1 MNVVIYDKKSLRI
14 IARPIIT
21 SLEDFKINPNLF
33 YPDWDAEKHI
43 WTELE
48 YQNPVLDNRNL
59 REATKEE
66 LYRAEKY
73 TLAENELLENGKLR
87 ESTKEELYKA
97 GKYTL
102 AENEI
107 ADNEKIKTVELS
119 EFEYIENNEI
129 KYKKEEKIGKLKQEL
144 YELRIEREKKP
155 FEFEVKGTKY
165 LQGNR
170 TIDQSNIT
178 KILFSLVL
186 RFILGLM
193 GKISK
198 GQKLDFAQVMTD
210 LMATEYSNW
219 KFYTENGTE
228 KYVNVSVQKFI
239 EMSEIMRKHTTAS
252 MVAETTLSQS
262 LLNKSIEELKKF
274 NAEAEYNKL
283 FESEI
288 KQG

>member
-1 MNVVIYDKKSLRI
+1 MNVVIYDKKSLEI

-21 SLEDFKINPNLF
+21 SLENFKINPNLF
-33 YPDWDAEKHI
+33 YPDWDSEKHI
-43 WTELE
+43 WSKTE
-48 YQNPVLDNRNL
+48 YQNPVF
-59 REATKEE
+59 
-66 LYRAEKY
+66 
-73 TLAENELLENGKLR
+73 ENGSLR

-102 AENEI
+102 AENELI
-107 ADNEKIKTVELS
+107 ENGKIKTVELS

-129 KYKKEEKIGKLKQEL
+129 KYRKEEKIEKLKQEL
-144 YELRIEREKKP
+144 YELRIGREQKP

-186 RFILGLM
+186 KFILELM

-219 KFYTENGTE
+219 KFYTEDGSE

-252 MVAETTLSQS
+252 MVAETTLSHS
-262 LLNKSIEELKKF
+262 LENKTVEELKTF
-274 NAEAEYNKL
+274 DAESEYNKL

>member
-1 MNVVIYDKKSLRI
+1 MTVIYIYL
-14 IARPIIT
+14 IATMECIAQPVTTGID
-21 SLEDFKINPNLF
+21 EFKENPNLF
-33 YPDWDAEKHI
+33 YPDWNAEKHI
-43 WTELE
+43 WSELE
-48 YQNPVLDNRNL
+48 YQNPVLDNGNL

-66 LYRAEKY
+66 LYRAGKY
-73 TLAENELLENGKLR
+73 TLAENELIENGK
-87 ESTKEELYKA
+87 
-97 GKYTL
+97 
-102 AENEI
+102 
-107 ADNEKIKTVELS
+107 IKVAQLS
-119 EFEYIENNEI
+119 EYEYIEDNQI
-129 KYKKEEKIGKLKQEL
+129 KYRKEEKVEKLKQEL

-165 LQGNR
+165 LQHNR

-186 RFILGLM
+186 GFILKLM
-193 GKISK
+193 GKIAK

-219 KFYTENGTE
+219 KFYTEDGSE
-228 KYVNVSVQKFI
+228 KYVNVPVQKFI

-252 MVAETTLSQS
+252 MVAETTLSHS
-262 LLNKSIEELKKF
+262 LENKTVEELKKF
-274 NAEAEYNKL
+274 NAETEYNKL

>member
-1 MNVVIYDKKSLRI
+1 MNVVIYNKKSLEI

-21 SLEDFKINPNLF
+21 NLEDFKINPNLF
-33 YPDWDAEKHI
+33 YPDWDSEKHI
-43 WTELE
+43 WDEKE
-48 YQNPVLDNRNL
+48 YENPALD
-59 REATKEE
+59 
-66 LYRAEKY
+66 
-73 TLAENELLENGKLR
+73 NGKLR
-87 ESTKEELYKA
+87 EATKEELYKA

-102 AENEI
+102 AENELI
-107 ADNEKIKTVELS
+107 ENGKIKTAELS
-119 EFEYIENNEI
+119 EYEYIENNQI
-129 KYKKEEKIGKLKQEL
+129 KYKKEERIEKLKEEL
-144 YELRIEREKKP
+144 YQLRLEREKKP

-165 LQGNR
+165 LQHNR

-210 LMATEYSNW
+210 LMSTEYSNW
-219 KFYTENGTE
+219 KFYTEDGSE
-228 KYVNVSVQKFI
+228 KYVNVPVQKFI

-252 MVAETTLSQS
+252 MVAETTLSHS
-262 LLNKSIEELKKF
+262 LENKTVEELKKF
-274 NAEAEYNKL
+274 NAETEYNKL

>member
-1 MNVVIYDKKSLRI
+1 MTVVYIYLIATMECIAHPVTTGIDK
-14 IARPIIT
+14 
-21 SLEDFKINPNLF
+21 FKENPNLF
-33 YPDWDAEKHI
+33 YPDWNAEKHI
-43 WTELE
+43 WSETE
-48 YQNPVLDNRNL
+48 YQNPVF
-59 REATKEE
+59 
-66 LYRAEKY
+66 
-73 TLAENELLENGKLR
+73 ENGNLR
-87 ESTKEELYKA
+87 ESTKEELHKA

-102 AENEI
+102 AENELI
-107 ADNEKIKTVELS
+107 ENEKIKTVELS
-119 EFEYIENNEI
+119 EFEYIENNQI
-129 KYKKEEKIGKLKQEL
+129 KYRKEEKIGKLKQEL

-186 RFILGLM
+186 SFILGLM
-193 GKISK
+193 GKIAK
-198 GQKLDFAQVMTD
+198 GQKLDFSQVMTD

-219 KFYTENGTE
+219 KFYTEDGSE

-252 MVAETTLSQS
+252 MVAETRLSHS
-262 LLNKSIEELKKF
+262 LENKTVEELKTF
-274 NAEAEYNKL
+274 DAESEYNKL

>member
-1 MNVVIYDKKSLRI
+1 MHIVIYDKKSLEV
-14 IARPIIT
+14 IARPVIT
-21 SLEDFKINPNLF
+21 NLEEFKENPVLF
-33 YPDWDAEKHI
+33 YPDWNKEKYI
-43 WTELE
+43 WNETE
-48 YQNPVLDNRNL
+48 YQNPIF
-59 REATKEE
+59 
-66 LYRAEKY
+66 
-73 TLAENELLENGKLR
+73 ENENLR

-97 GKYTL
+97 GKYNL
-102 AENEI
+102 DENELI
-107 ADNEKIKTVELS
+107 ENGKIKVIQLS
-119 EFEYIENNEI
+119 EFEYIEDNQV
-129 KYKKEEKIGKLKQEL
+129 KYRKEEKIKKLKQEL

-155 FEFEVKGTKY
+155 FEFEVNGEKY
-165 LQGNR
+165 LQHNR

-252 MVAETTLSQS
+252 MVAETTLSHS
-262 LLNKSIEELKKF
+262 LLNKSIEELKTF

>member
-1 MNVVIYDKKSLRI
+1 MNIVIYDRKSLEI
-14 IARPIIT
+14 IARPIVT
-21 SLEDFKINPNLF
+21 NLEDFKSNPALF

-48 YQNPVLDNRNL
+48 YQNPVLDNGNL

-73 TLAENELLENGKLR
+73 TLAENELVENGK
-87 ESTKEELYKA
+87 
-97 GKYTL
+97 
-102 AENEI
+102 
-107 ADNEKIKTVELS
+107 IKVVQLS
-119 EFEYIENNEI
+119 EYEYIEGNQI
-129 KYKKEEKIGKLKQEL
+129 KYRKEEKIEKLRQEL

-155 FEFEVKGTKY
+155 FEFEVEGKKY
-165 LQGNR
+165 LQNNR
-170 TIDQSNIT
+170 SIDQSNIT

-219 KFYTENGTE
+219 KFYTEDGSE

-252 MVAETTLSQS
+252 MVAETTLSHS
-262 LLNKSIEELKKF
+262 LENKTVEELKTF
-274 NAEAEYNKL
+274 DAESEYNKL

>member
-1 MNVVIYDKKSLRI
+1 MNVVIYDKKSLEI
-14 IARPIIT
+14 IARPTIT
-21 SLEDFKINPNLF
+21 NLEEFKNNPAIF
-33 YPDWDAEKHI
+33 YPDWNEENHI
-43 WTELE
+43 WNETE
-48 YQNPVLDNRNL
+48 YQNPVLENGDL
-59 REATKEE
+59 REA
-66 LYRAEKY
+66 
-73 TLAENELLENGKLR
+73 
-87 ESTKEELYKA
+87 TKEELYKA
-97 GKYTL
+97 GKYNL
-102 AENEI
+102 DENELI
-107 ADNEKIKTVELS
+107 ENGKIKTVELS

-129 KYKKEEKIGKLKQEL
+129 KYRKEEKIEKLKQEL

-165 LQGNR
+165 LQHNR

-210 LMATEYSNW
+210 LMSTEYSNW
-219 KFYTENGTE
+219 KFYTEDGSE

-252 MVAETTLSQS
+252 MVAETTLSHS
-262 LLNKSIEELKKF
+262 LENKTVEELKTF
-274 NAEAEYNKL
+274 DAESEYNKL

>member
-1 MNVVIYDKKSLRI
+1 MNVVIYDKKSLEI

-33 YPDWDAEKHI
+33 YPDWDSEKHV
-43 WTELE
+43 WDEKE
-48 YQNPVLDNRNL
+48 YENPVLDNGNL

-66 LYRAEKY
+66 LYRAGKY
-73 TLAENELLENGKLR
+73 TLAENELLENGK
-87 ESTKEELYKA
+87 
-97 GKYTL
+97 
-102 AENEI
+102 
-107 ADNEKIKTVELS
+107 IKTVELS
-119 EFEYIENNEI
+119 EYEYIEDNQI
-129 KYKKEEKIGKLKQEL
+129 KYKKEEKIEKLRQEL

-165 LQGNR
+165 LQHNR
-170 TIDQSNIT
+170 TIDQSNVT

-186 RFILGLM
+186 SFILRLM
-193 GKISK
+193 GKIAK
-198 GQKLDFAQVMTD
+198 GQKLDFSQVMTD

-219 KFYTENGTE
+219 KFYTEDGSE

-252 MVAETTLSQS
+252 MVAETTLSHS
-262 LLNKSIEELKKF
+262 LENKTVEELKKI
-274 NAEAEYNKL
+274 NAETEYNKL

-288 KQG
+288 KQE

>member
-1 MNVVIYDKKSLRI
+1 MNVVIYDKKSLEI

-33 YPDWDAEKHI
+33 YPDWDSEKHI
-43 WTELE
+43 WDEKE
-48 YQNPVLDNRNL
+48 YENPALDNGKL

-66 LYRAEKY
+66 LYKDGKY
-73 TLAENELLENGKLR
+73 ALSENELIENG
-87 ESTKEELYKA
+87 
-97 GKYTL
+97 
-102 AENEI
+102 
-107 ADNEKIKTVELS
+107 KIKTVELS
-119 EFEYIENNEI
+119 EYEYIENNEI
-129 KYKKEEKIGKLKQEL
+129 KYRKEGKIEKLRQEL

-165 LQGNR
+165 LQHNR

-219 KFYTENGTE
+219 KFYTEDGSE
-228 KYVNVSVQKFI
+228 KYVNVPVQKFI

-252 MVAETTLSQS
+252 MVAETTLSHS
-262 LLNKSIEELKKF
+262 LENKTVEELKKF
-274 NAEAEYNKL
+274 NAETEYNKL

>member
-1 MNVVIYDKKSLRI
+1 MNVVIYNKKSLEI

-21 SLEDFKINPNLF
+21 NLEEFKNSPNLF
-33 YPDWDAEKHI
+33 YPDWDSEKHV
-43 WTELE
+43 WDEKE
-48 YQNPVLDNRNL
+48 YENPALD
-59 REATKEE
+59 
-66 LYRAEKY
+66 
-73 TLAENELLENGKLR
+73 NGKLR

-102 AENEI
+102 AENELI
-107 ADNEKIKTVELS
+107 ENGKIKTVELS
-119 EFEYIENNEI
+119 EFEYIEDNQI
-129 KYKKEEKIGKLKQEL
+129 KYRKEEKIEKLRQEL

-155 FEFEVKGTKY
+155 FEFEVDGKKY
-165 LQGNR
+165 LQHNR

-219 KFYTENGTE
+219 KFYTEDGSE
-228 KYVNVSVQKFI
+228 KYVNVPVQKFI

-252 MVAETTLSQS
+252 MVAETTLSHS
-262 LLNKSIEELKKF
+262 LENKTVEELKKF
-274 NAEAEYNKL
+274 NAETEYNKL

>member
-1 MNVVIYDKKSLRI
+1 MTVVYIYLIATMECIAHPVTTGIDK
-14 IARPIIT
+14 
-21 SLEDFKINPNLF
+21 FKENPNLF
-33 YPDWDAEKHI
+33 YPDWNAENHI
-43 WTELE
+43 WSETE
-48 YQNPVLDNRNL
+48 YQNPV
-59 REATKEE
+59 
-66 LYRAEKY
+66 
-73 TLAENELLENGKLR
+73 LENGKLR
-87 ESTKEELYKA
+87 ESTKEELYKVQ
-97 GKYTL
+97 KYNL
-102 AENEI
+102 DENELI
-107 ADNEKIKTVELS
+107 ENGKIKTVELS
-119 EFEYIENNEI
+119 EFEYIENNQI
-129 KYKKEEKIGKLKQEL
+129 KYRKEEKIEKLKQEL

-186 RFILGLM
+186 SFILGLM
-193 GKISK
+193 GKIAK
-198 GQKLDFAQVMTD
+198 GQKLDFSQVMTD

-219 KFYTENGTE
+219 KFYTEDGSE

-252 MVAETTLSQS
+252 MVAETRLSHS
-262 LLNKSIEELKKF
+262 LENKTVEELKTF
-274 NAEAEYNKL
+274 DAESEYNKL

>member
-1 MNVVIYDKKSLRI
+1 MNIVVYDKKSLRI
-14 IARPIIT
+14 IARPVIT
-21 SLEDFKINPNLF
+21 NIEDFKINPNLF
-33 YPDWDAEKHI
+33 YPDWDSEKHI
-43 WTELE
+43 WNESE
-48 YQNPVLDNRNL
+48 YQNPVLDNGN
-59 REATKEE
+59 
-66 LYRAEKY
+66 
-73 TLAENELLENGKLR
+73 LR

-102 AENEI
+102 AENELLE
-107 ADNEKIKTVELS
+107 NGKIKTVELS
-119 EFEYIENNEI
+119 EFEYIEDNQI
-129 KYKKEEKIGKLKQEL
+129 KFKKEEKIEKLKQEL

-165 LQGNR
+165 LQHNR

-219 KFYTENGTE
+219 KFYTEDGSE

-252 MVAETTLSQS
+252 MVAETTLSHS
-262 LLNKSIEELKKF
+262 LENKTVEELKKF
-274 NAEAEYNKL
+274 NAETEYNKL

>member
-1 MNVVIYDKKSLRI
+1 MIVIHIYLIATMECIAHPVTTGIDK
-14 IARPIIT
+14 
-21 SLEDFKINPNLF
+21 FKENPNLF
-33 YPDWDAEKHI
+33 YPDWNSENHI
-43 WTELE
+43 WSETE
-48 YQNPVLDNRNL
+48 YQNPVFENGNL
-59 REATKEE
+59 REA
-66 LYRAEKY
+66 
-73 TLAENELLENGKLR
+73 
-87 ESTKEELYKA
+87 TKEELYKA

-102 AENEI
+102 AENELI
-107 ADNEKIKTVELS
+107 ENGKIKTVELS
-119 EFEYIENNEI
+119 EFEYIENNQI
-129 KYKKEEKIGKLKQEL
+129 KYRREEKIGKLKQEL

-186 RFILGLM
+186 SFILRLM
-193 GKISK
+193 GKIAK
-198 GQKLDFAQVMTD
+198 GQKLDFSQVMTD

-219 KFYTENGTE
+219 KFYTEDGSE

-252 MVAETTLSQS
+252 MVAETTLSHS
-262 LLNKSIEELKKF
+262 LENKTVEELKTF
-274 NAEAEYNKL
+274 DAESEYNKL

>member
-1 MNVVIYDKKSLRI
+1 MNVVIYDKKNLEI
-14 IARPIIT
+14 IARPVIT
-21 SLEDFKINPNLF
+21 NLDEFKSNPNLF
-33 YPDWDAEKHI
+33 YPDWDLEKHI
-43 WTELE
+43 WNETE
-48 YQNPVLDNRNL
+48 YQNPVL
-59 REATKEE
+59 
-66 LYRAEKY
+66 
-73 TLAENELLENGKLR
+73 ENGDLR

-107 ADNEKIKTVELS
+107 VDNEKIKTVELS
-119 EFEYIENNEI
+119 EFEYIENNQI
-129 KYKKEEKIGKLKQEL
+129 KYRKEEKIGKLKQEL

-155 FEFEVKGTKY
+155 FEFEVEGTKY

-186 RFILGLM
+186 SFILGLI
-193 GKISK
+193 GKIAK
-198 GQKLDFAQVMTD
+198 GQKPDFTQVMTD
-210 LMATEYSNW
+210 LMATKYNNW
-219 KFYTENGTE
+219 KFYTKDGSE

-252 MVAETTLSQS
+252 MVAETALSHS
-262 LLNKSIEELKKF
+262 LGNKTVEELKKF

-283 FESEI
+283 FENEI

>member
-1 MNVVIYDKKSLRI
+1 MNVVIYDKKSLEI
-14 IARPIIT
+14 IARPTIT
-21 SLEDFKINPNLF
+21 NLEEFKNNPAIF
-33 YPDWDAEKHI
+33 YPDWNEENHI
-43 WTELE
+43 WNELE
-48 YQNPVLDNRNL
+48 YQNPILDNGNL

-66 LYRAEKY
+66 LYK
-73 TLAENELLENGKLR
+73 T
-87 ESTKEELYKA
+87 

-102 AENEI
+102 SENELI
-107 ADNEKIKTVELS
+107 ENGKIKTVELS

-129 KYKKEEKIGKLKQEL
+129 KYRKEEKIEKLKQEL

-155 FEFEVKGTKY
+155 FEFEVNGEKY
-165 LQGNR
+165 LQHNR

-210 LMATEYSNW
+210 LMSTEYSNW
-219 KFYTENGTE
+219 KFYTEDGSE

-252 MVAETTLSQS
+252 MVAETTLSHS
-262 LLNKSIEELKKF
+262 LENKTVEELKTF
-274 NAEAEYNKL
+274 DAESEYNKL